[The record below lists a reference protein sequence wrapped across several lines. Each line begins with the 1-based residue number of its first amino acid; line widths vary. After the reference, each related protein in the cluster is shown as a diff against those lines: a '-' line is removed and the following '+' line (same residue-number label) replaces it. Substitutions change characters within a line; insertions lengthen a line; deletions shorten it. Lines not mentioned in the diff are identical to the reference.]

1 MLTLSFKKTTYYKY
15 GGSDAAQ
22 HRLGGMPF
30 LFWRVMKD
38 ARRQG
43 FEVLD
48 LGRSDVDQ
56 PGLIAFKDH
65 LGATQS
71 TLKYYRYP
79 GQPDTARS
87 EWITRAAR
95 GTFSHLPD
103 VALDLAGKLIYKRLG

>member
-1 MLTLSFKKTTYYKY
+1 M
-15 GGSDAAQ
+15 
-22 HRLGGMPF
+22 
-30 LFWRVMKD
+30 
-38 ARRQG
+38 
-43 FEVLD
+43 LD

-71 TLKYYRYP
+71 TLTYYRYP

-87 EWITRAAR
+87 EWIARAAR